1 MTTFQLEI
9 IMILFSQELIS
20 AESTKKPNICQEVLI
35 GLSNCCAG
43 TTWDDH
49 QKECV
54 QCNPG
59 FRGLNCSEHCPLG
72 VFGRRCQSI
81 CPQEC
86 QHCHHITGGCLTEQN
101 ECDPGFRGLNC
112 SELCPRGVFGRRC
125 QSACP
130 QECQYCHHITGGCL
144 TDQNRFVGHNCSFR
158 CPRGVFGRRCQS
170 ICPQDCQDCHH
181 ITGECLTDQNGI
193 IPRTSAS
200 WKWIRVN
207 KFNSNC
213 IENLQKGSIFLKE
226 RIACL

>member
-1 MTTFQLEI
+1 MTNFQLVI
-9 IMILFSQELIS
+9 ILIILSQKLVIS
-20 AESTKKPNICQEVLI
+20 ETTKTPRICQEVLI

-54 QCNPG
+54 QC
-59 FRGLNCSEHCPLG
+59 
-72 VFGRRCQSI
+72 
-81 CPQEC
+81 
-86 QHCHHITGGCLTEQN
+86 
-101 ECDPGFRGLNC
+101 DPGFRGINC

-144 TDQNRFVGHNCSFR
+144 TDQNRFVGHNSSFR

-181 ITGECLTDQNGI
+181 ITGECLTDQN
-193 IPRTSAS
+193 
-200 WKWIRVN
+200 
-207 KFNSNC
+207 
-213 IENLQKGSIFLKE
+213 E